1 MFDFGLSFSHIMV
14 IVILAVIVIGP
25 KDLPVVLRK
34 LGQGTTK
41 LRSMARDFQGQVDA
55 AMKDSGMHNVRQ
67 DLASLATG
75 VSAVMAPMQTALIAS
90 ATALPKASLASASV
104 AEAPA
109 LYTPPLLG
117 AHNLFADGQGETR
130 LLGKS
135 VVSGSLA

>member
-25 KDLPVVLRK
+25 KDLPVMLAK
-34 LGQGTTK
+34 LGQGMSK
-41 LRSMARDFQGQVDA
+41 LRGMARDFQGQMDT
-55 AMKDSGMHNVRQ
+55 AMKDSGLHNVRQ

-90 ATALPKASLASASV
+90 ATSSPRSSVSSATA

-109 LYTPPLLG
+109 LYTPLM
-117 AHNLFADGQGETR
+117 ASNIFAEGQGETR
-130 LLGKS
+130 LLGKP
-135 VVSGSLA
+135 VVGQGA